1 MPPRMGG
8 GALLQHCIAPE
19 IRFERCA
26 SQKKAGV
33 SWPLDD
39 AVTNEMLKRI
49 LFSER
54 ATAETLHTQ
63 PDCPYIHKELARPG
77 VNLTLLWTEYCRCC
91 KNSDTTPYM
100 YTQFSEKYQRGH
112 GSRKPPCESST
123 NPEMPC
129 RWIESAARWI
139 SMTRLALTVT
149 DRLCRRFALLCI
161 FSLS

>member
-1 MPPRMGG
+1 MTPRKGS

-19 IRFERCA
+19 IRFKRCA

-49 LFSER
+49 LFPER

-77 VNLTLLWTEYCRCC
+77 VNLTLLWTEYCRRC
-91 KNSDTTPYM
+91 KNSGTTPYM
-100 YTQFSEKYQRGH
+100 YTQSVKNTSVGTDH
-112 GSRKPPCESST
+112 ESHHA
-123 NPEMPC
+123 NP
-129 RWIESAARWI
+129 AQ
-139 SMTRLALTVT
+139 TRRCHAGG
-149 DRLCRRFALLCI
+149 
-161 FSLS
+161 